1 MKHGVSIT
9 SWNRTGAREGRC
21 AQSGLSVRCFRR
33 VRGAVFDLQRVR
45 FDGRERRESGGWLGL
60 SDLDLAA
67 VECGLAGLAR

>member
-9 SWNRTGAREGRC
+9 AWNRTGAREGRC

-33 VRGAVFDLQRVR
+33 VRDAVFDLQRVR